1 MQPQASPNRKAA
13 DAENCCKC
21 RRRERLGPFDPQG
34 AAALAG
40 FFMHWRL
47 LLLLPLATLPRR
59 QWIRQPQF
67 QSTGQYGFDRSAKF
81 LRRYFGR
88 CDLNDQ
94 IVPRSP
100 NRIVDGL

>member
-40 FFMHWRL
+40 FLLRGVGRL
-47 LLLLPLATLPRR
+47 PAFFFGTSATH
-59 QWIRQPQF
+59 
-67 QSTGQYGFDRSAKF
+67 
-81 LRRYFGR
+81 
-88 CDLNDQ
+88 
-94 IVPRSP
+94 
-100 NRIVDGL
+100 